1 MPKYISEQMDIIR
14 QRKPLRVLVVLY
26 PQSPL
31 MSKSD
36 INTILHQS
44 IAQLNAVESDA
55 KALFLAI
62 WPRRTVMVFDLCNKS
77 YDFAQAHQPQDLPVL
92 AIHFQTKEK
101 IKTRETSE
109 QNAREVNDEVARYH
123 NLHGYAALPMVED
136 HRNGNVPTFMSPR
149 NMGSPS

>member
-1 MPKYISEQMDIIR
+1 MDIVS
-14 QRKPLRVLVVLY
+14 QRKPLRILVVLY

-31 MSKSD
+31 MSKPEID
-36 INTILHQS
+36 TILHQS
-44 IAQLNAVESDA
+44 IAQLNAIESDA
-55 KALFLAI
+55 RALFLAT
-62 WPRRTVMVFDLCNKS
+62 WPHRTVMVFDLCNEN

-101 IKTRETSE
+101 IKIGKASE
-109 QNAREVNDEVARYH
+109 PNAREVNNEVARYH
-123 NLHGYAALPMVED
+123 NLHGHAALPMVED